1 MRDSI
6 AGRFVGQH
14 VRRTEDRRLL
24 RGAGTFI
31 DDVVV
36 PGMLHAAFVR
46 SPFPH
51 ARVTRID
58 IRAAAA
64 LPGVQAVITGAEMAT
79 ISNPMVG
86 FMAPPGMYDPMFH
99 ALSIDTVRHVGDP
112 VALVVAESRR
122 VAEDAAALVDVG
134 YDVLPAV
141 ATAEQAFD
149 PARPPI
155 WSGAGS
161 NVLRRS
167 SKVHG
172 DIDAAFASADRVVS
186 ERLKQTRH
194 SNQPMETR
202 GAVAE
207 YLPGTAM
214 IRYHASHQSVHVLKW
229 GLGMFAAPVSFRTGV
244 RQVANDRDRMKQFFR
259 GAKQFAASQQP
270 PKAAEIAARGA
281 GYVPPSAPDMK
292 PMIAQFRAQKG
303 RFTALAKNLGGI
315 FANGP
320 DRVPEVVVADVGGA
334 FGSKTGVSRE
344 DVAVCAA
351 ARHLRRSIKWIED
364 RNENLMVGGHARD
377 ESGVVEVAVRH
388 DGTILG
394 MRVHLTFDVGAYPGF
409 PFNAGGMGEM
419 ARVMIP
425 GPYRVP
431 ALQVDQVVVATN
443 KATIVPY
450 RGPWAIETWLR
461 ERMLDIVARSCGLT
475 RAEVRLRNIIG
486 PDELPTPMVTGPMLD
501 VRMSAKQTLEQA
513 LELAEFDDW
522 PAVQAAARAE
532 GRIVGMGLATFIEA
546 APGPP
551 GFFDY
556 VTPGGGALLGREPM
570 RAVLRTDGTVALHT
584 QQVPHGQGI
593 ATTLAQVAADELGV
607 PYESVEVVYGKTA
620 VTPFG
625 LIGTG
630 GSRSAAMAGG
640 ATAVATRAS
649 CAISSPRSPPRC
661 SRLRSTTS
669 PSSTATFTSPACR
682 HAASPWQRSRLRR
695 FAAHP
700 IGYAMEQRC
709 ARRAIGTVARA
720 AGLRRHTSAG
730 SRSTS
735 RPVSS
740 PSLATWPSRTAARSS
755 TQRSSTVRSAV
766 ASPRASAACCTSAS
780 PTTTTPCSSQAR
792 ISTTSSPLQW
802 RSPRSRS
809 TISRRLPPSSR
820 TIAAWARAA

>member
-24 RGAGTFI
+24 RGAGNFI

-36 PGMLHAAFVR
+36 PDMLHAAFVR

-51 ARVTRID
+51 ARVTGID

-112 VALVVAESRR
+112 VALVIAESRR
-122 VAEDAAALVDVG
+122 VAEDAAALVDVD

-149 PARPPI
+149 PGRPPI
-155 WSGAGS
+155 WSGSGS

-167 SKVHG
+167 SRVHG
-172 DIDAAFASADRVVS
+172 DIDAAFASADHVVS

-229 GLGMFAAPVSFRTGV
+229 GLGMFATPVSFRTGI

-270 PKAAEIAARGA
+270 PKADEIAARGP
-281 GYVPPSAPDMK
+281 GYVPPPAPDMK
-292 PMIAQFRAQKG
+292 PMIAQFRSQKG
-303 RFTALAKNLGGI
+303 RFSALAKNLGGI

-377 ESGVVEVAVRH
+377 ESGVVEIAVRH

-394 MRVHLTFDVGAYPGF
+394 IRVHLTFDVGALP
-409 PFNAGGMGEM
+409 
-419 ARVMIP
+419 RV
-425 GPYRVP
+425 
-431 ALQVDQVVVATN
+431 
-443 KATIVPY
+443 
-450 RGPWAIETWLR
+450 
-461 ERMLDIVARSCGLT
+461 S
-475 RAEVRLRNIIG
+475 
-486 PDELPTPMVTGPMLD
+486 
-501 VRMSAKQTLEQA
+501 
-513 LELAEFDDW
+513 
-522 PAVQAAARAE
+522 VQR
-532 GRIVGMGLATFIEA
+532 R
-546 APGPP
+546 
-551 GFFDY
+551 
-556 VTPGGGALLGREPM
+556 R
-570 RAVLRTDGTVALHT
+570 DG
-584 QQVPHGQGI
+584 
-593 ATTLAQVAADELGV
+593 
-607 PYESVEVVYGKTA
+607 
-620 VTPFG
+620 
-625 LIGTG
+625 
-630 GSRSAAMAGG
+630 
-640 ATAVATRAS
+640 
-649 CAISSPRSPPRC
+649 
-661 SRLRSTTS
+661 
-669 PSSTATFTSPACR
+669 
-682 HAASPWQRSRLRR
+682 
-695 FAAHP
+695 
-700 IGYAMEQRC
+700 
-709 ARRAIGTVARA
+709 
-720 AGLRRHTSAG
+720 
-730 SRSTS
+730 
-735 RPVSS
+735 
-740 PSLATWPSRTAARSS
+740 
-755 TQRSSTVRSAV
+755 
-766 ASPRASAACCTSAS
+766 
-780 PTTTTPCSSQAR
+780 
-792 ISTTSSPLQW
+792 
-802 RSPRSRS
+802 
-809 TISRRLPPSSR
+809 
-820 TIAAWARAA
+820 